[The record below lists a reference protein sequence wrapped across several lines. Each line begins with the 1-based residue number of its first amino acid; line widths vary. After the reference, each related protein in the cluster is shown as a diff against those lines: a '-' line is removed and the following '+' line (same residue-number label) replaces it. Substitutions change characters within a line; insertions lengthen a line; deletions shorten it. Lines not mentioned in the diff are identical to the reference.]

1 MRSGLGNPF
10 ACERHVRLKD
20 AYSDDEPPFAFDVDR
35 DILRGLIRPGAV
47 RGAVEAAQIRDCEGL
62 S

>member
-1 MRSGLGNPF
+1 MECAADLVIDRS
-10 ACERHVRLKD
+10 LKD
-20 AYSDDEPPFAFDVDR
+20 AYCDDEPPFAFDVDR